1 MSGWVY
7 TQRLEGGNFN
17 VGFTRSLE
25 YRIAQHFLGR
35 GADWTRLYT
44 PLEVV
49 AVVQGDEEL
58 EQAQTIELMCRVGW
72 RKVRGGRY
80 TSPALSSQPIA
91 LSAAMA
97 KAVPQKAPRPA
108 FVEEVHLLG
117 GHALRVYETIDGEI
131 VGLLCGSTGET
142 RFEGGDADGLI
153 DKAVEWLNE
162 RTGEVKTVSDGGLHS
177 EGSHP
182 LPAMRQDVE
191 AENSRGEA
199 RLQQED
205 QGTEEGPTNGP

>member
-1 MSGWVY
+1 MTVWVY
-7 TQRLEGGNFN
+7 TLKLEGGNFY

-35 GADWTRLYT
+35 GADWTRLYK

-49 AVVQGDEEL
+49 AAVQGDEEL
-58 EQAQTIELMCRVGW
+58 EQAQTIALMCRVGW

-97 KAVPQKAPRPA
+97 RAVPRKEPRPA

-117 GHALRVYETIDGEI
+117 GHVLRVFETMDGEI
-131 VGLLCGSTGET
+131 VGVLSGSTGET
-142 RFEGGDADGLI
+142 RFEGGGSDELV
-153 DKAVEWLNE
+153 DKAMEWLND
-162 RTGEVKTVSDGGLHS
+162 RTDEVKTDDGLS

-182 LPAMRQDVE
+182 LSAMRQDVD

-199 RLQQED
+199 RLQRED
-205 QGTEEGPTNGP
+205 EGTEERSTDGP